1 MKANLTYDE
10 ACLLQIYSDAGTRQS
25 VIDALLE
32 IRDYL
37 DWNGD
42 SLPEIVDSLIQKLD
56 GMTESEF
63 EELEGIPSRSDLG

>member
-1 MKANLTYDE
+1 MKANRTYDE
-10 ACLLQIYSDAGTRQS
+10 ACLLQIYSDAGTHQS
-25 VIDALLE
+25 VMDALQE

>member
-25 VIDALLE
+25 VIDALQE

-42 SLPEIVDSLIQKLD
+42 NLPEIVDSLIQKLD

>member
-10 ACLLQIYSDAGTRQS
+10 ACLLQIYSDAGTRRS

>member
-25 VIDALLE
+25 VMDALQE